1 MKKKNENLLVT
12 RENLKKNITQ
22 YKKKK
27 RRKIMNMQRQLNIRQ
42 TKGKSFRT
50 NC

>member
-1 MKKKNENLLVT
+1 MKKKTKILLVT

-22 YKKKK
+22 YKKK

>member
-22 YKKKK
+22 YKKK